1 MGKIRFLAIA
11 LLVIGIAF
19 FTSWLL
25 RTLGETPLVKT
36 DGINREPDYFF
47 NDFVATARN
56 LQGDITYRLEAKRL
70 QHLPYN
76 RSMHLEKPYIE
87 LFHNKTKPWQTW
99 AEQGVFYEKRRLV
112 TLTGKVRIHRA
123 ADEVNQPVTLLT
135 ESLTLDMRDK
145 IAKTS
150 AEVQITSGEDILYA
164 TGMLVDLETGRVE
177 LHSKVQ
183 GKYEVPKQK

>member
-36 DGINREPDYFF
+36 DRANREPDYFF
-47 NDFVATARN
+47 NDFVATARDI
-56 LQGDITYRLEAKRL
+56 QGNITYRLEAKQL
-70 QHLPYN
+70 QHFPYN
-76 RSMHLEKPYIE
+76 LSMRLEKPYIE
-87 LFHNKTKPWQTW
+87 LFKEQTQPWQTW
-99 AEQGVFYEKRRLV
+99 AEQGVFYEKRQLM
-112 TLTGKVRIHRA
+112 TLSGKVRIHRA
-123 ADEVNQPVTLLT
+123 AGDLNQPVTLLT
-135 ESLTLDMRDK
+135 DSLTLDIRDK

-150 AEVQITSGEDILYA
+150 DEVQITSGEDILYA
-164 TGMLVDLETGRVE
+164 TGMLVNLETGRVE